1 MTQSHRLK
9 VLVPRTEIRRKV
21 REIARH
27 ITRDF
32 RGEHVHLVGVLK
44 GACIF
49 LSDLVREID
58 LETSIDFIAVA
69 SYGRGSESTGQVR
82 LLKDLDSSIAGLNVI
97 LVEDILDTGL
107 TLSYLLRVLRQRRPK
122 TLRVAALLDKPAQRR
137 EDVKAD
143 YVGFTIPNE
152 FVVGYGLDYAE
163 RYRNLKDVCIL
174 RPPSRLHARTRSA
187 AAPSLIGVSPVRS
200 ARQTRAPADRLPPRP
215 RSRDRRVRGAPCPR
229 THPRSASATRPLV
242 RSRR

>member
-1 MTQSHRLK
+1 MRPK
-9 VLVPRTEIRRKV
+9 VLIRRAAIERRV
-21 REIARH
+21 REVARQ
-27 ITRDF
+27 IGRDF
-32 RGEHVHLVGVLK
+32 KGQRVHLVGVLK

-58 LETSIDFIAVA
+58 LESSFDFIAVA
-69 SYGRGSESTGQVR
+69 SYGRGRESTGQVR

-137 EDVKAD
+137 EEVQAD

-163 RYRNLKDVCIL
+163 RYRNLKDVCML
-174 RPPSRLHARTRSA
+174 RPISR
-187 AAPSLIGVSPVRS
+187 
-200 ARQTRAPADRLPPRP
+200 
-215 RSRDRRVRGAPCPR
+215 
-229 THPRSASATRPLV
+229 
-242 RSRR
+242 